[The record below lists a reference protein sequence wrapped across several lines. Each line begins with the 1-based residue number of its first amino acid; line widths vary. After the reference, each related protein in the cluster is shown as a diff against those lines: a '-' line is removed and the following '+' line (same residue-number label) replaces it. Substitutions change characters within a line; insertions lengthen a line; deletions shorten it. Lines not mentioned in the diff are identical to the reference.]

1 MSPAAAS
8 AQPNVVYAALI
19 ALEQGALLVPN
30 AALVDV
36 LAPAALVEA
45 VPALQARGCAGW
57 IDEDGQR
64 LPVLSFETLLGGEVP
79 ARSVRS
85 RLVLLQGLLS
95 ASARVAVLAQSPPR
109 RISLMRSVL
118 LPDEG
123 DRSPSEYVTHYCR
136 VAQQPAYLPD
146 LAALE
151 RFSETLM
158 NAPPTTVDP
167 VPPDPAPPP
176 EEAPDLDLTITPV
189 GLKRF
194 DQDF

>member
-1 MSPAAAS
+1 MSPVAPS
-8 AQPNVVYAALI
+8 TQPNVVYAALI
-19 ALEQGALLVPN
+19 ALDKGALLLPN

-36 LAPAALVEA
+36 LAPAALLEA
-45 VPALQARGCAGW
+45 EPAEQARGCVGW
-57 IDEDGQR
+57 VDEDGQR
-64 LPVLSFETLLGGEVP
+64 LPVLSFETLLGGEMP

-85 RLVLLQGLLS
+85 RLVLLQGLS
-95 ASARVAVLAQSPPR
+95 SGSARVVVVAQSPPR

-118 LPDEG
+118 LADEG
-123 DRSPSEYVTHYCR
+123 EHPQSDYVTHYCR

-146 LAALE
+146 LSALE
-151 RFSETLM
+151 RLSQALM
-158 NAPPTTVDP
+158 STPPATVDP
-167 VPPDPAPPP
+167 VAPP